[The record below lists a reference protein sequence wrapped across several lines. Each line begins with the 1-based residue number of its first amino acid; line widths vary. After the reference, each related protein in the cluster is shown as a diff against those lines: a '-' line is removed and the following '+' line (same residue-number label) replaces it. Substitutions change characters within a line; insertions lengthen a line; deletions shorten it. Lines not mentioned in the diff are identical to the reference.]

1 MNIGKCFHVLG
12 SRKLINKFF
21 KNLCHDSNRDTVGLK
36 LFIDAFEP
44 DSYIG
49 ITVEILNVSGVYSK
63 TFNH

>member
-1 MNIGKCFHVLG
+1 MIV
-12 SRKLINKFF
+12 IEI
-21 KNLCHDSNRDTVGLK
+21 GLK

-44 DSYIG
+44 DLYIG